1 MRMVEGICKLGESVL
16 RILPTYFPESV
27 DFIRQLLKVGDIE
40 RNPLNR
46 NGLSHHHF
54 SWNPS
59 RPY

>member
-1 MRMVEGICKLGESVL
+1 MRD
-16 RILPTYFPESV
+16 FPESV

-54 SWNPS
+54 DGTLSA
-59 RPY
+59 